1 MEFFVTAGGIP
12 VHILD
17 TRNGNKTLLLLHGY
31 LETMCIWTDF
41 IDLVSKKYR
50 VITIDLPGHG
60 LTGTAPKSS
69 DSSPSVNSME
79 FCAGVIKDIM
89 DICGITSAY
98 IGGHSLGGYIALA
111 CCRLYPDRFDKL
123 ILFNSN
129 PYPDSPDKE
138 NDRKREIEVIE
149 RGKLYVL
156 ASIAI
161 PKMYNQTNLRKFDE
175 KIRETIE
182 LCEMHDPE
190 GICASIRGMQIRP
203 DSQEFM
209 KNIKIPVLVISGDC
223 DEFFSLEKL
232 KEMQSAFTNANYS
245 IIADTGHNSFIE
257 EPIVTHD
264 LIRTFL
270 G

>member
-41 IDLVSKKYR
+41 IDLLSKKYR

-60 LTGTAPKSS
+60 LTGTAPKSN

-123 ILFNSN
+123 ILFNLLFTALIKA
-129 PYPDSPDKE
+129 SP
-138 NDRKREIEVIE
+138 N
-149 RGKLYVL
+149 
-156 ASIAI
+156 
-161 PKMYNQTNLRKFDE
+161 
-175 KIRETIE
+175 
-182 LCEMHDPE
+182 
-190 GICASIRGMQIRP
+190 
-203 DSQEFM
+203 
-209 KNIKIPVLVISGDC
+209 LVILPLITMISG
-223 DEFFSLEKL
+223 SKRLTIL
-232 KEMQSAFTNANYS
+232 LM
-245 IIADTGHNSFIE
+245 
-257 EPIVTHD
+257 P
-264 LIRTFL
+264 
-270 G
+270 